1 MWVIFRDPR
10 TLFNHLDKY
19 VVAVVADD
27 DIGAYQLEL
36 AHSTNGT
43 LYEVHDVTFL
53 QPFVK
58 SDSAGDFF
66 ARKYKVWATSTS

>member
-19 VVAVVADD
+19 VVAVVADE
-27 DIGAYQLEL
+27 DISVYQREL
-36 AHSTNGT
+36 AQSTNGT
-43 LYEVHDVTFL
+43 IYEVYDAFFL

-58 SDSAGDFF
+58 SDTAGDFF
-66 ARKYKVWATSTS
+66 ARKYKTWTSSPN